1 MVPANRAETQV
12 RACREPLA
20 PYDGYLEFGGFG
32 HPLFARGPAIASSIV
47 SKPYNSPFIA
57 ADPEVPQR
65 KGIMVVV
72 NWRKRLDSRP
82 RFHSVFR
89 KCFFS
94 STGLGVA
101 RADAA
106 PAVEVSQTCERI
118 VELDG
123 LRGLACLLVLVYHVM
138 PHRIPLGWAAVD
150 LFFVLSGYLITS
162 IILKFSQE
170 DHFLFNFY
178 MRRGLRIWPI
188 YFLTVL
194 TVAVAV
200 PFLPRP
206 FVPVGLPYVLTYTQ
220 NLPLYWSGNSLNFSS
235 YLDHIW
241 SLAIE
246 EQFYV
251 LWPLL
256 VVLVGRRGV
265 IPLAFAL
272 LAASVSA
279 RMLGFS
285 WLLLLARGDG
295 LVLGSILAAIPAVR
309 GGHEPTANRWQVI
322 FGTAAI
328 TAVAYLAALS
338 ATGGIVPLVTPR
350 WPALTVLAVN
360 LLTFSIVGI
369 VLCRRGSP
377 GLWPLRRP
385 RLVRIGKLSY
395 GLYMFHYVILC
406 LSDDAAWG
414 LGLGGRPLWR
424 EALTVVVIF
433 GLAAVSWR
441 YFERPILALKD
452 RFPYRPS
459 GRNEYKGTHDAPA
472 LASVADARRL

>member
-1 MVPANRAETQV
+1 MVPANRAENQN
-12 RACREPLA
+12 RACGEFLA
-20 PYDGYLEFGGFG
+20 PYDGNLEFGGFG
-32 HPLFARGPAIASSIV
+32 HPLFARRPAIASSIV
-47 SKPYNSPFIA
+47 SRPYNFPSIA
-57 ADPEVPQR
+57 ADPEVPRR
-65 KGIMVVV
+65 KGIIMVV
-72 NWRKRLDSRP
+72 NRRKRLESRP
-82 RFHSVFR
+82 RFHSDFR
-89 KCFFS
+89 KGFFAS
-94 STGLGVA
+94 SGLGVA

-106 PAVEVSQTCERI
+106 PAVEVSQTCEQI

-170 DHFLFNFY
+170 DHFLFHFY
-178 MRRGLRIWPI
+178 MRRGLRIWPV

-194 TVAVAV
+194 TVAAAV

-220 NLPLYWSGNSLNFSS
+220 NLPLYWSANSSNFTS

-265 IPLAFAL
+265 IPLA
-272 LAASVSA
+272 LAVLSASVSA
-279 RMLGFS
+279 RMFGFS
-285 WLLLLARGDG
+285 WLLLLARADG
-295 LVLGSILAAIPAVR
+295 LVLGAILAAIPAIR
-309 GGHEPTANRWQVI
+309 RGHEPTAKRWQVG
-322 FGTAAI
+322 FGAAAI
-328 TAVAYLAALS
+328 TAVAYLAALF
-338 ATGGIVPLVTPR
+338 AAGGIVPLVTPR

-360 LLTFSIVGI
+360 LLAFGIVGI

-424 EALTVVVIF
+424 EAITVVVIF

-459 GRNEYKGTHDAPA
+459 GRNEYKGTHDASA
-472 LASVADARRL
+472 LARVADAR